1 MQSSRRARASG
12 ARSGTASSCWASAP
26 RRACET
32 AAGPTRRPR
41 GVVPPGPRL
50 PQCARHRF
58 HARGRGGPRLAG
70 LSFRCRLERRVR
82 QDREGQG
89 RPERARSRVH
99 ADPDVLSGT
108 DGAARRRAVGPDVHH
123 HALTMRGPR
132 PGRILVSEAELR
144 ARIAEL
150 GGAIARD
157 YAGESPIVVGVLQ
170 GAFLFM
176 ADLIRAIA
184 IDLTTD
190 FIGVS
195 SYSSA
200 AKSSGQV
207 RLLSDLS
214 MPIEGRQ
221 VLIVEDIVDTGLT
234 LAYLKRNL
242 EARHPKRLRTC
253 VLVDKIERRQV
264 EIDLDYVGFTIPNV
278 FVVGYG
284 FDYGGLYRNLP
295 YIAELEGG

>member
-1 MQSSRRARASG
+1 MSG
-12 ARSGTASSCWASAP
+12 
-26 RRACET
+26 
-32 AAGPTRRPR
+32 
-41 GVVPPGPRL
+41 L
-50 PQCARHRF
+50 
-58 HARGRGGPRLAG
+58 
-70 LSFRCRLERRVR
+70 
-82 QDREGQG
+82 
-89 RPERARSRVH
+89 
-99 ADPDVLSGT
+99 
-108 DGAARRRAVGPDVHH
+108 
-123 HALTMRGPR
+123 R
-132 PGRILVSEAELR
+132 PGRILVSEAELQTR
-144 ARIAEL
+144 VHEL
-150 GGAIARD
+150 GRAIARD
-157 YAGESPIVVGVLQ
+157 CAAEAPILVGVLQ

-176 ADLIRAIA
+176 ADLIRAIP

-221 VLIVEDIVDTGLT
+221 VVIVEDIVDTGLT
-234 LAYLKRNL
+234 LSYLKRNL

-264 EIDLDYVGFTIPNV
+264 EIELDYVGFTIPNV